1 MRGIRPSRRV
11 PNTHVRMLACVL
23 IAAALPAAA
32 QDVRRELPLP
42 RVSGFELLKADL
54 HLHSIFS
61 DGEVWPTV
69 HVREAWRDGLDVVA
83 LSEHREYRPH
93 ASHVTGGSGA
103 AHATAAPL
111 ADDLGVL
118 LVPAAEITRPVPNQP
133 SAWPVGSAHF
143 NALFVTDDEPLGDGD
158 LRVALQA
165 ARSQGAFVFWNHPG
179 FMGRPAEWF
188 EHVDEVFRRGLFGG
202 IEVVNGDDV
211 FPEAFRWA
219 LERKLAILACSD
231 AHLPMPAHLHSA
243 RRPVTILFARA
254 RTLEG
259 VRDALVS
266 RRTVAWL
273 DRDLW
278 GEEEW
283 LRALWAGAIGS
294 RLVADGRPGGAV
306 SVAVH
311 NPTALDFDVEIL
323 SAPAWLSLSG
333 ARLERFATTL
343 LRGKLDAAAP
353 RGVHEVQVPVGI
365 RNLHTAPDRTLS
377 DGLKIAVRIE

>member
-1 MRGIRPSRRV
+1 MRRV
-11 PNTHVRMLACVL
+11 RTSRGVLHPYWRLLTVVL
-23 IAAALPAAA
+23 IAAAFPAAA

-42 RVSGFELLKADL
+42 RVSGFELLKADF
-54 HLHSIFS
+54 HLHSVFS

-93 ASHVTGGSGA
+93 ASHVTGGAGA
-103 AHATAAPL
+103 AHAAAAPM

-118 LVPAAEITRPVPNQP
+118 LVPAAEITRPVPGQP
-133 SAWPVGSAHF
+133 SSWPVGSAHF
-143 NALFVTDDEPLGDGD
+143 NALFVTDDEPLGDSD
-158 LRVALQA
+158 LRTALQT

-188 EHVDEVFRRGLFGG
+188 EHVDDVFSLGLFGG
-202 IEVVNGDDV
+202 VEVVNGDDY

-231 AHLPMPAHLHSA
+231 AHLPMPAHLRSA
-243 RRPVTILFARA
+243 RRPVTILFARD

-283 LRALWAGAIGS
+283 LRALWAGAVGN
-294 RLVADGRPGGAV
+294 RLVAEGRAGAAFA
-306 SVAVH
+306 VAVH
-311 NPTALDFDVEIL
+311 NPTALDFDVEIH
-323 SAPAWLSLSG
+323 SAPEWLSLSG
-333 ARLERFATTL
+333 VRLERSATTL
-343 LRGKLDAAAP
+343 LRGRLGAAAP
-353 RGVHEVQVPVGI
+353 RGTHEVQVRVGI
-365 RNLHTAPDRTLS
+365 RNLHTAPDRALS
-377 DGLKIAVRIE
+377 DQLTIAVRVD